1 MENKASN
8 DLPRWRYRFQNFSK
22 AISLLKEAV
31 LLSNQKELSYL
42 EQEGV
47 IKRFEY
53 TWELSWKLLKDYLEA
68 NGINLSIVSPN
79 HVFRTAL
86 AANLFQE
93 ERILETLLE
102 ATADRNKM
110 AHTYNEQDFQV
121 IFQAI
126 REDYYPALNAI
137 FLFFQQEVAC
147 NPTSL

>member
-1 MENKASN
+1 M
-8 DLPRWRYRFQNFSK
+8 
-22 AISLLKEAV
+22 
-31 LLSNQKELSYL
+31 
-42 EQEGV
+42 

-126 REDYYPALNAI
+126 REDCYPALNAI
-137 FLFFQQEVAC
+137 FLFFQQEVAR